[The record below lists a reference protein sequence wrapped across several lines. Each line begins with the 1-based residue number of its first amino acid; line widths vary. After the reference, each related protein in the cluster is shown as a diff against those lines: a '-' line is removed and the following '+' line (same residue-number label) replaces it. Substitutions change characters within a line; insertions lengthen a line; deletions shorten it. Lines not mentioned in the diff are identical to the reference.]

1 MNTSKCPLSLSQGHV
16 QLKYPKP
23 RHSLVYS
30 PNPSMACEV
39 LRSFIPVHPL
49 TSLCSVLI
57 LTAYSAHTDFFRFLD
72 CTLLSPAMSLLHT
85 MFPLPGK
92 FFPDSIFQWT
102 PCLSFSS
109 QPHLLP
115 QGWLLW
121 PGQRGWLVPLPRPQ
135 NTFFPSFSTLST
147 LIILLGL

>member
-39 LRSFIPVHPL
+39 LSSFIPVHPL

-72 CTLLSPAMSLLHT
+72 CTLLSPATSLLHT
-85 MFPLPGK
+85 MFPWKVLPRLYLPMNSLLILQFSAPSAPSGMASLSK
-92 FFPDSIFQWT
+92 AKGMACPST
-102 PCLSFSS
+102 PPSE
-109 QPHLLP
+109 HLLS
-115 QGWLLW
+115 LL
-121 PGQRGWLVPLPRPQ
+121 QH
-135 NTFFPSFSTLST
+135 T
-147 LIILLGL
+147 